1 MLFYHKTMINNI
13 NNFGVI
19 NFYENGNS
27 SKKEQACPQQIED
40 VTPARKEQK
49 QPKKEQAYTPQIPK
63 ENDYNA
69 VREYVTERKKYDSEF
84 RQSWENHTLKQNCIY
99 LTKEFGWIVD
109 EHSLGANLN
118 RHR

>member
-1 MLFYHKTMINNI
+1 MVNNI

-19 NFYENGNS
+19 NFFENKNS
-27 SKKEQACPQQIED
+27 ETKKEHACPSQVEDITPTQKEPECSKKEH
-40 VTPARKEQK
+40 
-49 QPKKEQAYTPQIPK
+49 AYAPPIPK

-69 VREYVTERKKYDSEF
+69 VREYITERKKYDPEF
-84 RQSWENHTLKQNCIY
+84 RQNWENRTLKQNCIS
-99 LTKEFGWIVD
+99 LSEEFGWIVD

>member
-1 MLFYHKTMINNI
+1 MINNI

-19 NFYENGNS
+19 NFFENKHSEPNNEHA
-27 SKKEQACPQQIED
+27 KEVED
-40 VTPARKEQK
+40 VTPVPEETHYS
-49 QPKKEQAYTPQIPK
+49 KKEQAYTPPIPK

-69 VREYVTERKKYDSEF
+69 VREYISERKKYDSEF
-84 RQSWENHTLKQNCIY
+84 RQKWESNTLKQNCIY
-99 LTKEFGWIVD
+99 LTKEFGWLVD

>member
-1 MLFYHKTMINNI
+1 MVNNI

-19 NFYENGNS
+19 NFYENNNQ
-27 SKKEQACPQQIED
+27 SKKEHAYPSQVED
-40 VTPARKEQK
+40 ITPTQK
-49 QPKKEQAYTPQIPK
+49 VAEDSKKEHAYTPPIPK

-69 VREYVTERKKYDSEF
+69 VREYIAERKKYDPEF
-84 RQSWENHTLKQNCIY
+84 RQNWDKNTLKQNCVF
-99 LTKEFGWIVD
+99 LTKEFGWLVD